1 MFQHRK
7 EIFKSI
13 SALTATAIAAWSIA
27 GCIPIEAQG
36 LIGHPNKKALFYAV
50 VRGVQCEIR
59 KAVYS
64 QVNDP
69 VFGRRLEWLR
79 NWSSLMH
86 FKFTFDT
93 LGSFNPGVTFHT
105 PNLPLAH
112 IWHAPDLLE
121 DQTMTL
127 PRNVGQSYDFG
138 LGAGVSADAVRVE
151 DVEFFYPFNKDF
163 WLTAERD
170 SGEGCYRIGGFTIG
184 NDLKLREWLDDV
196 LEPIKR
202 CAFIG
207 VPARRES
214 TVVPILGYDIGSD
227 SDDEGLCPPEFIK
240 ELGYSKDNPIK
251 TFSHDV
257 SFIVEFSASATP
269 TWNLVRISTSSA
281 PLFAARRKDTFE
293 LIITLGSPDTETV
306 IARKEKG
313 DRSHFLPVTSIR
325 PSQSMI
331 NRDLSMQ
338 IGSAV
343 RDALRQ

>member
-1 MFQHRK
+1 MFERYK
-7 EIFKSI
+7 KLMRPI
-13 SALTATAIAAWSIA
+13 SVLVAMSIAASGVA
-27 GCIPIEAQG
+27 CCLPIEAQG
-36 LIGHPNKKALFYAV
+36 LLGHPNKKALFYAV

-59 KAVYS
+59 KAVYE
-64 QVNDP
+64 QVNDSK
-69 VFGRRLEWLR
+69 FGDRLDWLR
-79 NWSSLMH
+79 HWSSLMH

-93 LGSFNPGVTFHT
+93 MGSFNPGVTFHT

-112 IWHAPDLLE
+112 VWHAPDIFE

-127 PRNVGQSYDFG
+127 PRNAPQGYDFS

-151 DVEFFYPFNKDF
+151 DVEFFYPFNKDY
-163 WLTAERD
+163 WARAERD
-170 SGEGCYRIGGFTIG
+170 PPGEGCYHIGGFTIG
-184 NDLKLREWLDDV
+184 GDLKLRDWLDDV

-207 VPARRES
+207 VPARQS
-214 TVVPILGYDIGSD
+214 PVVPILGYDIGAESEE
-227 SDDEGLCPPEFIK
+227 SECPKRYIRD
-240 ELGYSKDNPIK
+240 LGYSKDNPIK

-257 SFIVEFSASATP
+257 SFIIEFSANATP
-269 TWNLVRISTSSA
+269 AWNLVRISSSTA
-281 PLFAARRKDTFE
+281 PLFAARRKDAFE
-293 LIITLGSPDTETV
+293 LSITLGSPDTETM
-306 IARKEKG
+306 IARKEQG
-313 DRSHFLPVTSIR
+313 DWVHYLPVGSVR